1 MSEVDELR
9 TEIRS
14 LKVGIGEIRQDIK
27 TIGEALKE
35 LIRIDGDQ
43 KRQDDAI
50 RRIGHEVERN
60 SARIDGIDKRMR
72 DVEIA
77 TNTNTT
83 KVSGSE
89 RLWWLLGMLATG
101 IFTAV
106 ATGALH

>member
-27 TIGEALKE
+27 SIVEALKE

-50 RRIGHEVERN
+50 ARIGHQVDDQER
-60 SARIDGIDKRMR
+60 RLR

-83 KVSGSE
+83 KMSGSE
-89 RLWWLLGMLATG
+89 RLWWLLGMIAVG
-101 IFTAV
+101 VVTAV
-106 ATGALH
+106 AAAAIK